1 MSKFVSGIPRTKGE
15 EKGKTSYANL
25 VKFGLCSLDKDFRPW
40 VINWVSTLKVGTMN
54 TTIVNSG
61 DVQCPFCLLEVDLK
75 LKQRRRVHFEK
86 VDSRSASNP
95 CFLVGGT

>member
-40 VINWVSTLKVGTMN
+40 VIN
-54 TTIVNSG
+54 
-61 DVQCPFCLLEVDLK
+61 
-75 LKQRRRVHFEK
+75 
-86 VDSRSASNP
+86 
-95 CFLVGGT
+95 